1 MQHIKAF
8 YQNELSRTSDAFD
21 ILYVGISI
29 LDNDLLNDK
38 IWAKELFM
46 LSLNKALH
54 TNDFFDILQVITTQD
69 CFDDKVWTRKLF
81 NLALQKVKTRTSLK
95 FIADCIAD
103 GYYLGDTQMA
113 TIIYAYCST
122 KLWTF
127 SDPLTFLP
135 QMHQELSLKV

>member
-8 YQNELSRTSDAFD
+8 YQNELSKTSDAFD
-21 ILYVGISI
+21 ILYIGISI
-29 LDNDLLNDK
+29 LDNNLLNEQR
-38 IWAKELFM
+38 WAKELFI

-69 CFDDKVWTRKLF
+69 CFNDKVWTRTLF
-81 NLALQKVKTRTSLK
+81 NLALEKVKTRTSLK
-95 FIADCIAD
+95 FIADCIAND
-103 GYYLGDTQMA
+103 YYLGDTQIA

-127 SDPLTFLP
+127 ADPLTFLP
-135 QMHQELSLKV
+135 QMYQELSLKV

>member
-8 YQNELSRTSDAFD
+8 YQNELSKTSDAFD

-69 CFDDKVWTRKLF
+69 CFNDKVWTRTLF
-81 NLALQKVKTRTSLK
+81 NLALEKVNTRTSLK
-95 FIADCIAD
+95 FIADCIAND
-103 GYYLGDTQMA
+103 YYLGDTQIA

-127 SDPLTFLP
+127 ADPLTFLP
-135 QMHQELSLKV
+135 QMYQELSLKV